1 MTVTSLSE
9 SKGADKRAVS
19 LETVQ
24 PAGIMHY
31 GAAFTQRYMLMGGG
45 GPNDAD
51 DEGFGRMGEE
61 RVRQR
66 APWHLIF
73 QVW

>member
-31 GAAFTQRYMLMGGG
+31 GAAFTQRYMLMTRGR
-45 GPNDAD
+45 PNYAD
-51 DEGFGRMGEE
+51 DEGFRREGGRGGEG
-61 RVRQR
+61 RRG
-66 APWHLIF
+66 
-73 QVW
+73 